1 MPYEPVDEALARKV
15 PPDVDVRSVPFPSGW
30 LSKPFRKLVGP
41 AVWLPLAYAACS
53 RVIRER
59 RPSAILTSGPPHC
72 IHMLG
77 LFLKKYHRLPWA
89 ADFRDPWS
97 MQAKTRIAARFTRW
111 EEDKVFRAADLVVAN
126 APLAE
131 AAYGAAHP
139 AERGKIVTIT
149 NGFDELS
156 EAERERNASGSID
169 VVHLGE
175 IYSGRDPR
183 PYLDAL
189 LGSKNGAA
197 SAVRY
202 RASFIGRV
210 ATGFDMSEE
219 IRRRNL
225 TSVVSLRGQI
235 PYSEALAE
243 MKRAE
248 ILLLL
253 DSPGRR
259 FGVPAKLYEYLGVNR
274 PILALAEPDGDV
286 AAILKQSGVLHRLA
300 PPTDV
305 TAIRRALHELGE
317 SIRSG
322 ERTVGDA
329 AALKQFT
336 RESLTR
342 ELAAQLDRIA
352 NRTMK
357 R

>member
-1 MPYEPVDEALARKV
+1 M
-15 PPDVDVRSVPFPSGW
+15 
-30 LSKPFRKLVGP
+30 
-41 AVWLPLAYAACS
+41 
-53 RVIRER
+53 
-59 RPSAILTSGPPHC
+59 
-72 IHMLG
+72 
-77 LFLKKYHRLPWA
+77 
-89 ADFRDPWS
+89 
-97 MQAKTRIAARFTRW
+97 RW
-111 EEDKVFRAADLVVAN
+111 EEDQVFQAADLIISN

-131 AAYGAAHP
+131 AAYGAEHP
-139 AERGKIVTIT
+139 AEREKIVTIT

-156 EAERERNASGSID
+156 EAESERNASGSID

-197 SAVRY
+197 SPVRY

-210 ATGFDMSEE
+210 AAGFDMGEE

-243 MKRAE
+243 MQRAE

-253 DSPGRR
+253 DSPGRT

-305 TAIRRALHELGE
+305 AAIRRALHELGE
-317 SIRSG
+317 SIRTG

-352 NRTMK
+352 NRTV
-357 R
+357 RR